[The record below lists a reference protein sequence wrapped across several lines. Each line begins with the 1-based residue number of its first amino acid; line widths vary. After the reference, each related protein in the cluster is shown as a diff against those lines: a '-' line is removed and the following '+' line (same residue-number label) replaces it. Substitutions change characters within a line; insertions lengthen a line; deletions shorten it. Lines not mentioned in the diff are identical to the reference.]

1 MTDTSSNLKL
11 PFILPSQ
18 AQKHVTHNEALQIL
32 DALVQLTAISSSR
45 SVPPASAQEADIY
58 IIANSAT
65 GVWSGHEHDIAV
77 YRAKSWQFYP
87 PRVGWRAYIPAQN
100 MQIVYTGKNWILDEP
115 TKLQNLTLFG
125 LNAKATA
132 AVPVH
137 VRANTAVWSAKSSGD
152 GGTGSMVQVLE
163 RESIKDDLGFM
174 LKTDGICTAVLGQFG
189 SNRFR
194 VSVSVDGKS
203 FLEAL
208 SVNTSKG
215 IVDFEALP
223 RFKSTIN
230 YDQYIALDVW
240 KKVSMNSGEYN
251 AQNAFDASKN
261 VFKAPVAGTYLMGA
275 CYVYKRNSSDDAKLQ
290 GRLVKNGNSEV
301 SGSFGELSGLH
312 RSEASSLNLQA
323 MVALAAND
331 TIECQARFRQADG
344 YIMADKSAF
353 WGCKIG

>member
-32 DALVQLTAISSSR
+32 DALVQLTPISSSR

-65 GVWSGHEHDIAV
+65 GVWSGHDHEIAV

-87 PRVGWRAYIPAQN
+87 LRVGWRAYIPAQN

-223 RFKSTIN
+223 R
-230 YDQYIALDVW
+230 
-240 KKVSMNSGEYN
+240 
-251 AQNAFDASKN
+251 
-261 VFKAPVAGTYLMGA
+261 
-275 CYVYKRNSSDDAKLQ
+275 
-290 GRLVKNGNSEV
+290 RL
-301 SGSFGELSGLH
+301 
-312 RSEASSLNLQA
+312 
-323 MVALAAND
+323 
-331 TIECQARFRQADG
+331 I
-344 YIMADKSAF
+344 
-353 WGCKIG
+353 